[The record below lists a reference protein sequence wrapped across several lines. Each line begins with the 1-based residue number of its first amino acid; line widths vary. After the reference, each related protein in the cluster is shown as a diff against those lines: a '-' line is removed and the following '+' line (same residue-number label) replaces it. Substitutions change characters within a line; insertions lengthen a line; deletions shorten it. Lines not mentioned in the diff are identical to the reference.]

1 MRNAAEM
8 IELTKSAR
16 EPVHRVGWG
25 KGGNLESTRPKVHSS
40 TWGVVWSNEIKS
52 VKVYRQSVDLKL
64 PGGVVM

>member
-25 KGGNLESTRPKVHSS
+25 TGGNQRGLKYAMPRL
-40 TWGVVWSNEIKS
+40 VWSYGIKS
-52 VKVYRQSVDLKL
+52 VKVYRQFTDLKL
-64 PGGVVM
+64 PGGIVI